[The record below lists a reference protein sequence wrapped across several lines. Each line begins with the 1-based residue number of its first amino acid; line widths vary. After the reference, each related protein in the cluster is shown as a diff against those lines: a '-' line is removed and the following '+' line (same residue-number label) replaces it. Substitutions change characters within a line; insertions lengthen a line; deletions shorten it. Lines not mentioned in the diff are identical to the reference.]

1 MNSEKI
7 NKINKWLV
15 VAFLIMQPILELIIT
30 LFKNDRFTIA
40 GMSIGT
46 IIRYGL
52 LAIIII
58 LAVLSNLKRKSTKL
72 FIGTVVIYGIYMIV
86 HFLNNRN
93 FDAVILGTSM
103 SKGFITSMMYISKY
117 IIPICIVYLVYVLNF
132 GYKELKISVI
142 TTVLIVSLIIIITN
156 MLGIDF
162 VAYSFENN
170 TKVAANIFKWFDSS
184 YQYSDWR
191 LLTSR
196 GWFSSGNE
204 LSAFFVLLL
213 PITFYVAFNEK
224 KKIYFIVPFV
234 QMIAMLL
241 VGTRVS
247 VYGAILMFV
256 ASVVVFIADSI
267 INKKRIVKSTIIVTL
282 IISVVYG
289 IFFAYSPFMN
299 RIKVGEGAV
308 NSFIDEKNDKN
319 SEKKVE
325 LTADDNTPERIF
337 IKEKYQ
343 EESIPYDMIDR
354 VYSYLEHSDFW
365 VHIIKDV
372 NIKDRSNARKLKTL
386 ILADIEENKSG
397 NLDKVVGIGEVP
409 IYPECDY
416 ITQYYYVGV
425 IGIIIFLLPF
435 ILVFILLG
443 CNEFIRIFDK
453 KFNYLRV
460 VYLISLAMI
469 FATAYS
475 AGHVLET
482 VFINSFIGLIAGM
495 CMQEILKRKRENISD
510 SGLERYITK
519 MYSNTKKEFID
530 ELDKKVENN
539 EKSFIVT
546 ANPETLMIAQNDSNF
561 SKCLLDENTIIV
573 PDGIGILKGAN
584 LFGDK
589 IEETITGVELSKE
602 LFRIANEKSKSI
614 YLFGASDEVISRLV
628 EMIKLNYSNI
638 QILGYDNGYVEDRQA
653 VFEKIKKL
661 KPDIVLVALGIPYQE
676 LMIYNNLNYF
686 EKGIFMGVGGSF
698 DVLSGSKKRAP
709 KFFVKSHL
717 EWLYRITKEPK
728 RLKRFFKSNV
738 KYVFKIIQER

>member
-30 LFKNDRFTIA
+30 LFKNDSFSIA

-52 LAIIII
+52 LAVIIA
-58 LAVLSNLKRKSTKL
+58 LTVLLNLKRKSTKI
-72 FIGTVVIYGIYMIV
+72 FIGTIIIYGIYIV
-86 HFLNNRN
+86 LHYINNRY
-93 FDAVILGTSM
+93 FDAVILETSM
-103 SKGFITSMMYISKY
+103 TKGFITSMMYISKY
-117 IIPICIVYLVYVLNF
+117 IIPICIVYLVYILDFN
-132 GYKELKISVI
+132 YKELKISVI
-142 TTVLIVSLIIIITN
+142 STVLIVSLIIVITN
-156 MLGIDF
+156 ILGIDF

-170 TKVAANIFKWFDSS
+170 TPVAANIFKWFDSS

-191 LLTSR
+191 MLTSR

-213 PITFYVAFNEK
+213 PITWYVAFNEK
-224 KKIYFIVPFV
+224 KKIYFVVPFI

-247 VYGAILMFV
+247 VYGAILIFI
-256 ASVVVFIADSI
+256 ASVIVFILNSI
-267 INKKRIVKSTIIVTL
+267 INKRKIAKSAIIITL
-282 IISVVYG
+282 IIGVAYG
-289 IFFAYSPFMN
+289 VFFSQSPFMN
-299 RIKVGEGAV
+299 RIKVGEGTV
-308 NSFIDEKNDKN
+308 NSFVDEKNDKKG
-319 SEKKVE
+319 EKKVE
-325 LTADDNTPERIF
+325 LSDEDTTPERIF
-337 IKEKYQ
+337 IKENYQ
-343 EESIPYDMIDR
+343 DEAIPYDMIDR
-354 VYSYLEHSDFW
+354 VYSYLEHPDFW

-372 NIKDRSNARKLKTL
+372 NMKNRSNARKLKTL
-386 ILADIEENKSG
+386 ILADIEKNKSG
-397 NLDKVVGIGEVP
+397 NLDKLVGIGEIP

-416 ITQYYYVGV
+416 ITQYYYIGI

-443 CNEFIRIFDK
+443 CNEFIRIFEK

-460 VYLISLAMI
+460 VYLLAFIMI

-475 AGHVLET
+475 AGHVLEV

-495 CMQEILKRKRENISD
+495 CMQEIVKRNKENISD
-510 SGLERYITK
+510 TGLERYITK
-519 MYSNTKKEFID
+519 VYSNSKKEFID
-530 ELDKKVENN
+530 ELEKKVEKN
-539 EKSFIVT
+539 EKTFIVT
-546 ANPETLMIAQNDSNF
+546 ANPETLMIAQQDLNF
-561 SKCLLDENTIIV
+561 SKCLLDENTVIV
-573 PDGIGILKGAN
+573 PDGIGIIKGAN
-584 LFGDK
+584 LLGDK

-614 YLFGASDEVISRLV
+614 YLFGASNEVVNKLV
-628 EMIKLNYSNI
+628 EMIKENYLNI
-638 QILGYDNGYVEDRQA
+638 RILGFDNGYVEDKQA
-653 VFEKIKKL
+653 VFEKMKDL
-661 KPDIVLVALGIPYQE
+661 KPDIVLVALGIPNQE
-676 LMIYNNLNYF
+676 LMIYNNLNGF

-709 KFFVKSHL
+709 QFFVKLHL
-717 EWLYRITKEPK
+717 EWLYRITSEPK